1 METTKHSAELGL
13 TRVHIANV
21 NIQDSVERLT
31 WIRNS
36 DLSVSLLIT
45 EKVVGHKLGRPRV
58 VADFDQDETED
69 HVKAMCRDYV
79 ARQNNRQIGPLVIR
93 SMVLDDMRPPCLEP
107 TFDKHGRGY
116 FGVPR

>member
-21 NIQDSVERLT
+21 SIQDHTERLT
-31 WIRNS
+31 WIRNR

-45 EKVVGHKLGRPRV
+45 ETVVGDKFTRPRV
-58 VADFDQDETED
+58 VADFTQDETED

-93 SMVLDDMRPPCLEP
+93 PMVVDDMRPPSLEP
-107 TFDKHGRGY
+107 RFDKNGRGY
-116 FGVPR
+116 FGTPR